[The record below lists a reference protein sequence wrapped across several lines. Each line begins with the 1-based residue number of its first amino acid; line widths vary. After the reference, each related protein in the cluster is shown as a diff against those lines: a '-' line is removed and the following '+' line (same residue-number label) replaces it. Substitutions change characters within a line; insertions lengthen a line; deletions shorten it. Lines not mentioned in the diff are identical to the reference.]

1 MLGFRMG
8 LKEFTNTWYN
18 IKKPVLSDYFVLKF
32 FKSMILDLESK
43 STLLSQ
49 EGQTGQKGIKS
60 GTLLSNSSLNTQFF
74 ISK

>member
-18 IKKPVLSDYFVLKF
+18 IKKPVLSDYFVLKV

-60 GTLLSNSSLNTQFF
+60 GTLLSNPSLNTQFF